1 VPIRLD
7 LSFFACNFFIL
18 GALFQRFMR
27 EDLNL
32 LFLGGA
38 KRVSVAEYFIA
49 AGDRLGK
56 KVNIFSYEL
65 SSDVPIS
72 FIGKII
78 LGLKWKDLKVQ
89 EDLIRIIKENH
100 IHILIPFLDPATITA
115 AQLKDQ
121 NAPVWTPV
129 SGTKACEIFF
139 DKIMANEWF
148 IQNQFPVPNENGFP
162 RIAKPRKGSA
172 SQGIVVLK
180 DDLSLS
186 EFISQ
191 YPDAEKDYLI
201 QKYIEGEEW
210 SVDCFVSSKG
220 EIISVVPRRR
230 LETSGGEA
238 VKSVTVRDEEIIE
251 LSKKMIKASNLT
263 GPLTI
268 QFIRDKKTGKNY
280 FMEVN
285 PRLGG
290 GVVTS
295 IGAGAD
301 IPEMILKEYLGIT
314 LSPVEDWKSNL
325 LMIRAYRE
333 FFRYA
338 DYH

>member
-1 VPIRLD
+1 M
-7 LSFFACNFFIL
+7 
-18 GALFQRFMR
+18 G

-49 AGDRLGK
+49 AGDRLGI

-78 LGLKWKDLKVQ
+78 IGLKWKDPKVT
-89 EDLIRIIKENH
+89 EDLIRVIQENN
-100 IHILIPFLDPATITA
+100 IRILIPFLDPATITA
-115 AQLKDQ
+115 ATLKSIQ
-121 NAPVWTPV
+121 APVWIPV
-129 SGTKACEIFF
+129 AGTKECEIFF
-139 DKIMANEWF
+139 DKILANEWF
-148 IQNQFPVPNENGFP
+148 VKNNFPVPNQTGFP

-172 SQGIVVLK
+172 SQGIIILK
-180 DDLSLS
+180 DENSLS
-186 EFISQ
+186 EFLLK
-191 YPDAEKDYLI
+191 YPKAEQEYLI
-201 QKYIEGEEW
+201 QKFIEGEEL

-220 EIISVVPRRR
+220 EIISVVPRKR

-238 VKSVTVRDEEIIE
+238 VKSVTVKDEAIIE
-251 LSKKMIKASNLT
+251 QSKKMIIASRLT

-268 QFIRDKKTGKNY
+268 QFITDKKTGKNY

-295 IGAGAD
+295 IGAGAN
-301 IPEMILKEYLGIT
+301 IPEMILKEYLNLP
-314 LSPVEDWKSNL
+314 LSPVEDWKANV
-325 LMIRAYRE
+325 LMVRAYRE

-338 DYH
+338 DHH